1 MGYTEAM
8 KDILK
13 AAKKLL
19 KIESDFQAQ
28 LEKLGYNNH
37 SAAIAAMAALNSK
50 VHLEMLVKIL
60 EEEVKNGPS

>member
-1 MGYTEAM
+1 MGYTESM

-19 KIESDFQAQ
+19 KIEADFQAQ
-28 LEKLGYNNH
+28 LEKLGYSNH